1 MCPQPPQGL
10 NESMFLTTRV
20 CVLQHNC
27 SQRYSSVRAA
37 AHSSELFLHSD
48 SAVLETPGKHG
59 LPYWGTAQ
67 IQCPQC
73 VPSPFVWVSQ
83 CPQPVCADPC
93 GHDRGKHREQSVEP
107 KLRGDSW
114 LDVLGI
120 TSDLPCGTRH

>member
-1 MCPQPPQGL
+1 MLISNHNILSLPSNPSAPFNTVGADPHSCEQ
-10 NESMFLTTRV
+10 SVF
-20 CVLQHNC
+20 QHNC

-59 LPYWGTAQ
+59 LPYWGTVQ

-83 CPQPVCADPC
+83 CPQPVCADP
-93 GHDRGKHREQSVEP
+93 
-107 KLRGDSW
+107 
-114 LDVLGI
+114 
-120 TSDLPCGTRH
+120 

>member
-20 CVLQHNC
+20 CVLQHNY

-59 LPYWGTAQ
+59 LPYWGTVQ

-83 CPQPVCADPC
+83 CPQPVCADP
-93 GHDRGKHREQSVEP
+93 
-107 KLRGDSW
+107 
-114 LDVLGI
+114 
-120 TSDLPCGTRH
+120 